1 MKRYHLT
8 GQKKNN
14 KGASLVMVLV
24 VMAVITMLALLAMS
38 AALVNARMKGT
49 RRQAA
54 KNFYDAETALEEIRL
69 GLANEMSDALS
80 TAYVDTVQKYST
92 LKGDERGSHFKET
105 YVNVLKSNLD
115 CTTVG
120 AEVRYSTDALQGY
133 LKSMQYEEWDDGK
146 VGAKVDSANGSVTID
161 ADGTFTLKKVQ
172 VTCWNEEGYQSKICT
187 DLVLECPKIQFST
200 ASGNPDITS
209 YALVTEDHLEVE
221 GGSACEITG
230 NAYLGEQDTVLSN
243 ASLQIT
249 PGEDVTGRGIVALG
263 AMLKGEQNAG
273 ITIDAME
280 VWADSLVAD
289 SSRLTIEDSA
299 VYLHNDLILSNSL
312 MTSTT
317 AKLSGEFYGYGNT
330 ESALKSAAVL
340 TDTAQQQEIAANP
353 ADYSSSIIINGI
365 SSSLDILG
373 LSALKISGN
382 AYINATKEK
391 SDAVSYRDLNAKN
404 ILMGSSLSIRADQ
417 LAYLVPA
424 ECIAPEMENGGTNPM
439 PISQYSALLKE
450 LQETC
455 GDDAGSSLVDL
466 DEETVKY
473 GSSLRELGVD
483 GWQIAAHQVNGVGS
497 MVYVF
502 LQFDRVQD
510 ANTFYRNYYQATD
523 QAKLN
528 ELLDLYSGA
537 GILLPEEAQ
546 RETLSDSFYFNGN
559 VLASD
564 TAQLYVADTLASEE
578 NRDGILAEEIENQNT
593 YAALQAKLMKN
604 YTDLTA
610 DEKKNSVYDNLVNDM
625 VSADDSDHT
634 IGAGTD
640 RIFVKTTGEAAV
652 VANGDCVVGS
662 ELQARIK
669 NTADV
674 NGTKHTDAKL
684 SVVIA
689 SGNITVTEDFTGLLL
704 CRGTVYTE
712 RASGGKVALTAD
724 REAVSSALTAVDANG
739 VFAYEYLNGGEGY
752 VISGSS
758 LDQTEYAEDRLEM
771 LVYISYDNWS
781 RQ

>member
-439 PISQYSALLKE
+439 PISQYSTLLKE

>member
-1 MKRYHLT
+1 MKRYRLT

-24 VMAVITMLALLAMS
+24 VMAVIMMLALLAMS

-49 RRQAA
+49 RQQAA

-69 GLANEMSDALS
+69 GLANEISDALS

-92 LKGDERGSHFKET
+92 LQGDEREAHFKET
-105 YVNVLKSNLD
+105 YVSALKSNLE

-120 AEVRYSTDALQGY
+120 TEVSYSTDALQGY

-146 VGAKVDSANGSVTID
+146 VGAKVSSENGSVTID

-172 VTCWNEEGYQSKICT
+172 VTCWNEEGNQSKICT
-187 DLVLECPKIQFST
+187 DLVLMCPKIQFST
-200 ASGNPDITS
+200 SSENPDITS

-221 GGSACEITG
+221 GGSTCEITG

-243 ASLQIT
+243 ASLQIA
-249 PGEDVTGRGIVALG
+249 PGADVTGRGTVALG
-263 AMLKGEQNAG
+263 AMLKGEQNAD
-273 ITIDAME
+273 ITIDTME

-317 AKLSGEFYGYGNT
+317 ANISGEFYGYGNT

-340 TDTAQQQEIAANP
+340 ADPAQQKEIAAHP

-365 SSSLDILG
+365 SSSLDITG

-391 SDAVSYRDLNAKN
+391 SDAISYSDFNTQN

-417 LAYLVPA
+417 LAYLVPS
-424 ECIAPEMENGGTNPM
+424 ECIAPDMENGGTNPM

-450 LQETC
+450 LQETD
-455 GDDAGSSLVDL
+455 GDNAGSSLVDL
-466 DEETVKY
+466 DEATVKY

-510 ANTFYRNYYQATD
+510 ANTFYRNYYQVTD
-523 QAKLN
+523 RAKLN

-546 RETLSDSFYFNGN
+546 SETASDSFYFNGN

-578 NRDGILAEEIENQNT
+578 DRDGILVEEIENQNT
-593 YAALQAKLMKN
+593 YAALQAKLMRS

-610 DEKKNSVYDNLVNDM
+610 DEKEKSVYENLVNDM
-625 VSADDSDHT
+625 VSVDDSDYT

-640 RIFVKTTGEAAV
+640 RIFVTTTGEAAV
-652 VANGDCVVGS
+652 VANGACVVGS
-662 ELQARIK
+662 ALRGGCFGRYHGHGRFYRAFDMQRHGLYGSCKRRK
-669 NTADV
+669 NKA
-674 NGTKHTDAKL
+674 
-684 SVVIA
+684 
-689 SGNITVTEDFTGLLL
+689 
-704 CRGTVYTE
+704 Y
-712 RASGGKVALTAD
+712 GGPGGG
-724 REAVSSALTAVDANG
+724 VSSA
-739 VFAYEYLNGGEGY
+739 FC
-752 VISGSS
+752 S
-758 LDQTEYAEDRLEM
+758 
-771 LVYISYDNWS
+771 
-781 RQ
+781 